1 MKRNIIT
8 AVGLIGL
15 GIFIGMLLLTNFDS
29 SSIKSLFADSDIKVG
44 STQPPVALSPS
55 VKALSDAF
63 VAVSEAVNPS
73 VVSISVE
80 YETTANISPFRE
92 QFREFFRFFGGPDF
106 EEEPRR
112 RSEASGSGVV
122 ITSDGYIVTNNHVV
136 ENAVKD
142 GITVTLHDKRV
153 FKGAKLIG
161 RDPLTDLAV
170 IKIEAKDLNPAHFGD
185 MEKVKVGEIVF
196 AVGNPLG
203 LHSTITSGIISAIG
217 RGQLNLMNRDRYSVE
232 NFIQTD
238 APINPGNSGG
248 GLFNLE
254 GSLVGINTAI
264 ATRTGTYIGYG
275 FAIPVDLVY
284 AVVTDLIE
292 DGKID
297 RGYIGVSIKSVDA
310 TEAKSLGLDKIE
322 GVLVQ
327 EVLKGSPAE
336 DAGIE
341 IGDVILALDGK
352 PVRTANELQ
361 SMIVFRKT
369 GDDIK
374 LTIWR
379 DNKKIFKN
387 LKLKAR
393 DASETI
399 AERSHSKGD
408 TPPESDVSVVNFEHL
423 GFSVEPAKSNQLK
436 EFDVKKGVIITRV
449 ERFSIASERG
459 LVPNG
464 IIVKA
469 DRKDINTPEDL
480 RKIINSKQAG
490 EGLLLQVKYK
500 DTFRIIAFEIPKS

>member
-1 MKRNIIT
+1 MKRDII
-8 AVGLIGL
+8 AAIALIGL
-15 GIFIGMLLLTNFDS
+15 GIFLGVLLVTNFNADG
-29 SSIKSLFADSDIKVG
+29 IKSLFADTPKEIGLS
-44 STQPPVALSPS
+44 QAPVSVNPTVQALNE
-55 VKALSDAF
+55 AF
-63 VAVSEAVNPS
+63 NAVSEAVNPT

-80 YETTANISPFRE
+80 FETTASLSPFRE

-106 EEEPRR
+106 EDEPRR
-112 RSEASGSGVV
+112 RSEASGSGVI

-153 FKGAKLIG
+153 FKAAKLIG
-161 RDPLTDLAV
+161 TDPLTDLAV
-170 IKIEAKDLNPAHFGD
+170 IKIDAKDLQPAHFGD
-185 MEKVKVGEIVF
+185 MGKVKVGDIVF

-203 LHSTITSGIISAIG
+203 LNSTITSGIVSAIG

-248 GLFNLE
+248 GLFNIE
-254 GSLVGINTAI
+254 GSLIGINTAI

-275 FAIPVDLVY
+275 FAIPVDIVH
-284 AVVTDLIE
+284 AVALDLIE

-297 RGYIGVSIKSVDA
+297 RGYIGVSIKSIDA
-310 TEAKSLGLDKIE
+310 TEAKTLGLSKVE

-327 EVLKGSPAE
+327 EVLKDSPAE

-341 IGDVILALDGK
+341 IGDVILELDGK

-361 SMIVFRKT
+361 GMIVFRKA
-369 GDDIK
+369 GDVVK

-379 DNKKIFKN
+379 DNKKIYKN
-387 LKLKAR
+387 VKLKPR
-393 DASETI
+393 DKSETT
-399 AERSHSKGD
+399 AEVKEPKGEKKQD
-408 TPPESDVSVVNFEHL
+408 TEVNVVKFDNL
-423 GFSVEPAKSNQLK
+423 GFTVESATNNQLK
-436 EFDVKKGVIITRV
+436 DFDVKNGVVITRV

-459 LVPNG
+459 LMPNG

-469 DRKDINTPEDL
+469 DRKDIKSPEDL
-480 RKIINSKQAG
+480 RKIINSKKAG
-490 EGLLLQVKYK
+490 EGLLLQVKYR
-500 DTFRIIAFEIPKS
+500 DTFRIIALEIPGA